1 MINGMHAIGLKC
13 LERRKARA
21 WTQQVAAERAGVHR
35 SVISAIENGG
45 YSGSLK
51 ALTLYLTALDLVLTV
66 QSLNVPQLDELNGLF
81 NDD

>member
-1 MINGMHAIGLKC
+1 MLNGMHAIGLKC

-21 WTQQVAAERAGVHR
+21 WTQ
-35 SVISAIENGG
+35 
-45 YSGSLK
+45 LK